1 MESICA
7 LVDSIPEHEVIGL
20 SCGNEL
26 LLKRAQ
32 RCVHLCVKKINVW
45 SSFQSVPKYNF
56 VHFPFFSRKRILAT
70 GAGSLSKMQLPDST
84 VVSESSS
91 RDSSSISCDTSS
103 AMLPGLWAPS
113 GSKRTTQSRSS
124 LNKSNYESDHSDS
137 TVKMN
142 PVHMKSAH
150 ADHDTSCDSP
160 STYGLTN
167 PSYNFSKKTSADAS
181 NLFFP
186 PKKPETAVE
195 KKPQAYTDLDIDPND
210 FYDDYFDIDDLSDSD
225 IPEYFDKPP
234 AASAPPQKPSTSST
248 AIKEGGPSKSSWQK
262 SPTTPVSAPKA
273 PPISS
278 PGEDSPNSARS
289 FSPQKGFRSISST
302 SCE

>member
-1 MESICA
+1 MRT
-7 LVDSIPEHEVIGL
+7 LV
-20 SCGNEL
+20 C
-26 LLKRAQ
+26 
-32 RCVHLCVKKINVW
+32 KKINVW
-45 SSFQSVPKYNF
+45 SSFRSVPKYNF

-103 AMLPGLWAPS
+103 AMLSSLSTPS
-113 GSKRTTQSRSS
+113 GSKKTIQSRSS
-124 LNKSNYESDHSDS
+124 LNKLNYESDHSDS
-137 TVKMN
+137 TVKIN

-150 ADHDTSCDSP
+150 ADHETSCDSP

-167 PSYNFSKKTSADAS
+167 PSYNFSKKTSADVDAS

-195 KKPQAYTDLDIDPND
+195 KKPQAYLDLDIDPND
-210 FYDDYFDIDDLSDSD
+210 FYDDYFDIDDLNDSD
-225 IPEYFDKPP
+225 IPEYFDEPP
-234 AASAPPQKPSTSST
+234 AASAPPQKPSTSSA

-289 FSPQKGFRSISST
+289 VSPPKKVSEAFHQHLVNNFALQSPLTEIQPTIASEASASPTPRR
-302 SCE
+302 